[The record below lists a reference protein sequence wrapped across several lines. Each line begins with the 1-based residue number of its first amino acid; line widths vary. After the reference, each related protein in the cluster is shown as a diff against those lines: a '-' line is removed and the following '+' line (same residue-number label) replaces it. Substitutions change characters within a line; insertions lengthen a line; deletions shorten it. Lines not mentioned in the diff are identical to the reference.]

1 MICNQSNEVG
11 KNNIKSKCYFC
22 CFVQIK
28 FIENSVNA
36 CQSSMECCPSLWS
49 TFEMHHAY
57 IAAGWVWSKNMK
69 MMPQLILINCI
80 KLLTLEHLCVGNLTQ
95 HWLITDVVIAI
106 IIIIIRCVSRESLGS
121 KKFANTSPGIF
132 LELGI
137 NLARHLQHRPTTT
150 VKALWFMKPFLSMG
164 LNLWKIQ
171 FYVLMHSK
179 WRL

>member
-1 MICNQSNEVG
+1 MCFNIWIFCFGCNMICNQSNEVG

-80 KLLTLEHLCVGNLTQ
+80 KLLTLEQLCVGNLAQ
-95 HWLITDVVIAI
+95 HVGLDCPHMLTLQLMIDYGH
-106 IIIIIRCVSRESLGS
+106 CHCHCHHHYHHKMREPWKLGV
-121 KKFANTSPGIF
+121 KKVCKLVPRKIF
-132 LELGI
+132 
-137 NLARHLQHRPTTT
+137 RP
-150 VKALWFMKPFLSMG
+150 W
-164 LNLWKIQ
+164 
-171 FYVLMHSK
+171 H
-179 WRL
+179 